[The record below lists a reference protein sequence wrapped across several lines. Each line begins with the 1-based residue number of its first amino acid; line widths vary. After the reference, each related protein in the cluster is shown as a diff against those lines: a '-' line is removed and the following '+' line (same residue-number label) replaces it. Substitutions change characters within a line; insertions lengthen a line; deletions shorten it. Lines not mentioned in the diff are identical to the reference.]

1 MEFHQLRYVC
11 AIADTGNFSRAAER
25 CQIAQPS
32 LSQQVLKLE
41 EELGTKL
48 FDRLGRSIRLTEAG
62 RAFIPRAR
70 AILEQMEAARSSA
83 ADQNTDL
90 RGSVAVGVIPTVAPY
105 LIPNYAAR
113 FAKRYPDAKL
123 RIVEETTSV
132 LVEGLRD
139 LSIDLAILAL
149 PLRHKELELF
159 PIRTEPLF
167 AALST
172 HHPRASAK
180 SLALKDLRGESFVM
194 LRDGHCFRDLSI
206 ATCTRARITPHI
218 AFESG
223 QFSSLLGM
231 VAAGVGV
238 SLVPEMAIDR
248 NVACRY
254 VRLSDPQATRT
265 IVTAVV
271 RGRSFNRV
279 QQAFISGIRGLTLPI
294 AARSNSVEGK
304 VGEKLG
310 RKVLSVS
317 GTSRRDENP

>member
-41 EELGTKL
+41 GDLGAKL
-48 FDRLGRSIRLTEAG
+48 FDRLGRSVRLTEVG
-62 RAFIPRAR
+62 RAFIPHAR
-70 AILEQMEAARSSA
+70 AILEQMDVARASVSHKN
-83 ADQNTDL
+83 ADF
-90 RGSVAVGVIPTVAPY
+90 RGSVAVGVIPTVTPY
-105 LIPNYAAR
+105 LIPSYTAA
-113 FAKRYPDAKL
+113 FAKKYPDAKL
-123 RIVEETTSV
+123 RIVEETTSI
-132 LVEGLRD
+132 LVEGLRN
-139 LSIDLAILAL
+139 LSIDVAILAL
-149 PLRHKELELF
+149 PLRHKDLELV

-167 AALST
+167 VVMRRD
-172 HHPRASAK
+172 HPRASAE

-206 ATCTRARITPHI
+206 ATCTRARITPNI

-248 NVACRY
+248 NVGCRY
-254 VRLSDPQATRT
+254 VRLSDAQARRT
-265 IVTAVV
+265 IVAAVL
-271 RGRSFNRV
+271 RGRSFNRI
-279 QQAFISGIRGLTLPI
+279 QQAFVSGIKGRATEAHLGKTS
-294 AARSNSVEGK
+294 AANRS
-304 VGEKLG
+304 
-310 RKVLSVS
+310 
-317 GTSRRDENP
+317 TRR

>member
-41 EELGTKL
+41 GDLGAKL
-48 FDRLGRSIRLTEAG
+48 FDRLGRSVRLTEVG
-62 RAFIPRAR
+62 RAFIPHAR
-70 AILEQMEAARSSA
+70 AILEQMDVARASVSHKN
-83 ADQNTDL
+83 ADF
-90 RGSVAVGVIPTVAPY
+90 RGSVAVGVIPTVTPY
-105 LIPNYAAR
+105 LIPSYTAA
-113 FAKRYPDAKL
+113 FAKKYPDAKL
-123 RIVEETTSV
+123 RIVEETTSI
-132 LVEGLRD
+132 LVEGLRN
-139 LSIDLAILAL
+139 LSIDVAILAL
-149 PLRHKELELF
+149 PLRHKDLELF

-167 AALST
+167 VVMRRD
-172 HHPRASAK
+172 HPRASAE

-206 ATCTRARITPHI
+206 ATCTRARITPNI

-248 NVACRY
+248 NVGCRY
-254 VRLSDPQATRT
+254 VRLSDAQARRT
-265 IVTAVV
+265 IVAAVL
-271 RGRSFNRV
+271 RGRSFNRI
-279 QQAFISGIRGLTLPI
+279 QQAFVSGIKGRATEAHLGKTS
-294 AARSNSVEGK
+294 AANRS
-304 VGEKLG
+304 
-310 RKVLSVS
+310 
-317 GTSRRDENP
+317 TRR

>member
-11 AIADTGNFSRAAER
+11 AVADTGNFSRAAER
-25 CQIAQPS
+25 CHIAQPS

-41 EELGTKL
+41 EDLGAKL
-48 FDRLGRSIRLTEAG
+48 FDRLGRSVRLTEAG
-62 RAFIPRAR
+62 RAFIPHAR
-70 AILEQMEAARSSA
+70 AILEQMEVARLSV
-83 ADQNTDL
+83 ADKNADL

-105 LIPNYAAR
+105 LIPSYTAA
-113 FAKRYPDAKL
+113 FAKNYPDAKL

-139 LSIDLAILAL
+139 LSIDVAILAL
-149 PLRHKELELF
+149 PLRHKDLELF

-167 AALST
+167 AVMRRD
-172 HHPRASAK
+172 HPRASAE

-206 ATCTRARITPHI
+206 ATCTRARITPNI

-238 SLVPEMAIDR
+238 SLVPEMAVDR
-248 NVACRY
+248 NVGCRY
-254 VRLSDPQATRT
+254 IRLSDAHATRT
-265 IVTAVV
+265 IVAAVL
-271 RGRSFNRV
+271 RGRSLNRV
-279 QQAFISGIRGLTLPI
+279 QRAFVSGIKGRATEPRNGKTS
-294 AARSNSVEGK
+294 AANR
-304 VGEKLG
+304 
-310 RKVLSVS
+310 
-317 GTSRRDENP
+317 SRRG

>member
-1 MEFHQLRYVC
+1 MELQQLRYVC

-41 EELGTKL
+41 EDLGAKL
-48 FDRLGRSIRLTEAG
+48 FDRLGRSVRLTEAG
-62 RAFIPRAR
+62 RAFIPQAR
-70 AILEQMEAARSSA
+70 AVLEQMEVARLSA
-83 ADQNTDL
+83 ADKNADF
-90 RGSVAVGVIPTVAPY
+90 RGSIAVGVIPTVAPY
-105 LIPNYAAR
+105 LIPSYAAT
-113 FAKRYPDAKL
+113 FAKNYPDAKL

-132 LVEGLRD
+132 LVEGLRN
-139 LSIDLAILAL
+139 LSIDVAILAL
-149 PLRHKELELF
+149 PLRHKDLKLF

-167 AALST
+167 AVLRRD
-172 HHPRASAK
+172 HPRASAG

-194 LRDGHCFRDLSI
+194 LRDGHCFRDLSLR
-206 ATCTRARITPHI
+206 TCTRARITPNI
-218 AFESG
+218 VFESG

-254 VRLSDPQATRT
+254 VRLSDVQATRT

-279 QQAFISGIRGLTLPI
+279 QQSFIYGIQDKTTLAANGKSSSASSPTRG
-294 AARSNSVEGK
+294 
-304 VGEKLG
+304 
-310 RKVLSVS
+310 
-317 GTSRRDENP
+317 

>member
-41 EELGTKL
+41 EDLGAKL
-48 FDRLGRSIRLTEAG
+48 FDRLGRSVRLTEAG
-62 RAFIPRAR
+62 RAFLPYAR
-70 AILEQMEAARSSA
+70 SILSQMETARSSV
-83 ADQNTDL
+83 ADKCADV
-90 RGSVAVGVIPTVAPY
+90 RGSVAVGVIPTIAPY
-105 LIPNYAAR
+105 LMPRYTTV
-113 FAKRYPDAKL
+113 FAKKYPEAKL
-123 RIVEETTSV
+123 RIVEETTPV

-149 PLRHKELELF
+149 PLRHKDLELF
-159 PIRTEPLF
+159 PLRTEPLF
-167 AALST
+167 AVLPID
-172 HHPRASAK
+172 HPHARAE
-180 SLALKDLRGESFVM
+180 SLALKDLRGEPFVM

-206 ATCTRARITPHI
+206 AACTRARIAPHI

-265 IVTAVV
+265 IVTAVL

-279 QQAFISGIRGLTLPI
+279 QQAFISGIRGK
-294 AARSNSVEGK
+294 AALSAGGK
-304 VGEKLG
+304 
-310 RKVLSVS
+310 SSCAS
-317 GTSRRDENP
+317 GSARD